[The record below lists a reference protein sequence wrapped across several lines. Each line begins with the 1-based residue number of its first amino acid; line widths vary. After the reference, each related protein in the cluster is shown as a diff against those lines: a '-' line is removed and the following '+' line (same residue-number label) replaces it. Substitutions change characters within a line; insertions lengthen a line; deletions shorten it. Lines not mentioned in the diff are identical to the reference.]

1 MNRREIDEV
10 TNRARAIVITIARRY
25 GLDPQQHPH
34 IAELLEMIAILRAM
48 AAPDRMDDSA
58 EGR

>member
-1 MNRREIDEV
+1 MNRHEIDDV

-25 GLDPQQHPH
+25 GLDPRQHPQ
-34 IAELLEMIAILRAM
+34 IAELLEMVAILRAM
-48 AAPDRMDDSA
+48 AAPDRVEDPA